1 MVAACVTLI
10 FISVGQLNTLAPIV
24 TMPFLMTYAAID
36 YAYFALAQSFN
47 IQQAREE
54 RLKYSITILKITFNN
69 NELFLFKA
77 TSGE

>member
-1 MVAACVTLI
+1 
-10 FISVGQLNTLAPIV
+10 
-24 TMPFLMTYAAID
+24 MTYAAID

-54 RLKYSITILKITFNN
+54 RFKYSITILKITFNN
-69 NELFLFKA
+69 NEFFLFKA